1 MTQGRRRAAPEPGC
15 CQLAPTSRHPLPRA
29 GGGEGGWEGLPGDT
43 AQPQPC
49 CPLPKGLEAQRSG
62 SFSPQARV
70 RFQGAPPTLR
80 VRNWG
85 LTQRAGLQK
94 PRRRERAPLPPS
106 PDFQVSRGGKWSPP
120 VQAPQVGQSQ
130 VWPAQ
135 PPSPRQAPAPP
146 FSPPVPRGSEK
157 KCHFL
162 SERLLASL
170 SHVSL

>member
-29 GGGEGGWEGLPGDT
+29 GGGEGGGRASPGT
-43 AQPQPC
+43 LLSPSPAV
-49 CPLPKGLEAQRSG
+49 LFPKAWKHKGQDPSAPRLVYDFKE
-62 SFSPQARV
+62 P
-70 RFQGAPPTLR
+70 PPTLR

-106 PDFQVSRGGKWSPP
+106 PNFRVSRGGKWSPP